1 MIGNKEITR
10 KITLEGENLVFTWDS
25 KKELSK
31 DETKGCTRNEMICQ
45 EFKKRNIEVI
55 QNENGTFCARIL
67 LRKKLLVR
75 KIIFA
80 TSYYNEK
87 DELVF
92 FYFSNEAIEAY
103 GREVIQYFLDEC
115 NLEYEDIL
123 FDLEVDLDNYKIKNK
138 SYYIG
143 LGKLKAIIRNTV
155 PDAELKPWSGI
166 FERRMY
172 INTNDNRDYG
182 YYDLIEKRYIKGKN
196 DIIAFAKAKRE
207 DWGI

>member
-1 MIGNKEITR
+1 MCSSD
-10 KITLEGENLVFTWDS
+10 L
-25 KKELSK
+25 
-31 DETKGCTRNEMICQ
+31 
-45 EFKKRNIEVI
+45 
-55 QNENGTFCARIL
+55 
-67 LRKKLLVR
+67 
-75 KIIFA
+75 
-80 TSYYNEK
+80 
-87 DELVF
+87 
-92 FYFSNEAIEAY
+92 
-103 GREVIQYFLDEC
+103 

>member
-10 KITLEGENLVFTWDS
+10 KITLEDENLVFTWDS

-31 DETKGCTRNEMICQ
+31 DEAKGCTRNEMICQ
-45 EFKKRNIEVI
+45 EFKKRNMEVV

-80 TSYYNEK
+80 TSYYNEN

-92 FYFSNEAIEAY
+92 FHFSNEALEAY
-103 GREVIQYFLDEC
+103 GREVIQHFLDEC